1 MLGGSAS
8 AGRLSDGTGAKSAV
22 DSPREQL
29 FIDLLIRSIPYVLVR
44 FPGAKFIIAGEGPED
59 SALERLATSLG
70 VMGSIRFVGGLLE
83 EQLPR
88 YLALADVYVS
98 TSLSDAGLAASTA
111 EAMACQL
118 PVVVTN
124 SGENH
129 EWVKEGENGFIVPTD
144 DAKALADRIVYLL
157 ENADVRRAF
166 GLANRK
172 VIDER
177 NNFHREMGRMET
189 LYGEIVGSKA

>member
-1 MLGGSAS
+1 
-8 AGRLSDGTGAKSAV
+8 
-22 DSPREQL
+22 
-29 FIDLLIRSIPYVLVR
+29 
-44 FPGAKFIIAGEGPED
+44 
-59 SALERLATSLG
+59 
-70 VMGSIRFVGGLLE
+70 
-83 EQLPR
+83 
-88 YLALADVYVS
+88 
-98 TSLSDAGLAASTA
+98 
-111 EAMACQL
+111 MACQL